1 MNESVHNPDQY
12 MFGFRQIITNGK
24 KKIGILLGAG
34 APVSINVGKDAWEP
48 LIPNVVGL
56 TKAIKSDLS
65 PEDLKVFEEIESSI
79 EDKNF
84 EKVLSKIRAL
94 ADVIGSSKVY
104 GYDSNDFTSLT
115 DNICNSIRKVVDRE
129 LPCSPTPYC
138 ELVSWINGI
147 NRKHGIEVFTTNYD
161 LLLEQALERVK
172 TPYFDGFSGSRNAFF
187 DPSSISRNDLPPRWV
202 RVWKLHGSIGWEIGP
217 SNEVIRLPHSQNT
230 SMVYPSHIK
239 YDQTQ
244 AAPFSS
250 LFERFKSFLLEPDT
264 LLICSGFSFA
274 DAHISSKIIESLIAN
289 PSTALFAFQYNKLS
303 DEPYAREIALKCP
316 NASIFCRDGAIING
330 VEAKWR
336 TGILPA
342 KNWESIREE
351 YYIDEKFLLGDFKT
365 LTRFLAT
372 AGGEFGV
379 KFEDIPLENLSQ
391 VLELFP
397 PQRIEEDSQNA

>member
-56 TKAIKSDLS
+56 TRAIKSDLS
-65 PEDLKVFEEIESSI
+65 PEDLTVFNEIESSI
-79 EDKNF
+79 DDKNF

-94 ADVIGSSKVY
+94 ADVIGTSRVH
-104 GYDSNDFTSLT
+104 GYDSKDYIKLT
-115 DNICNSIRKVVDRE
+115 NNICNSIKKVVDRE
-129 LPCSPTPYC
+129 LPVSPTPYC

-147 NRKHGIEVFTTNYD
+147 NRKHGVEVFTTNYD

-187 DPSSISRNDLPPRWV
+187 DPSSISRNDLPPRWA

-217 SNEVIRLPHSQNT
+217 SNEVIRIPHSQNT

-250 LFERFKSFLLEPDT
+250 LFERFKNFLLEPDT
-264 LLICSGFSFA
+264 LLISSGFSFA
-274 DAHISSKIIESLIAN
+274 DAHITSKIIESLIAN
-289 PSTALFAFQYNKLS
+289 PSAALFAFQYNKIS
-303 DEPYAREIALKCP
+303 EESFAREIAMKCP
-316 NASIFCRDGAIING
+316 NVSVFCRDGAIING

-342 KNWESIREE
+342 KNWQTIREE
-351 YYIDEKFLLGDFKT
+351 YFKGEEFLLGDFKT

-372 AGGEFGV
+372 AGGEFGI
-379 KFEDIPLENLSQ
+379 KFEDIPLESIHQ
-391 VLELFP
+391 TPDLFP
-397 PQRIEEDSQNA
+397 PQKIENNKQDA

>member
-34 APVSINVGKDAWEP
+34 APVSINVGKDTWEP

-56 TKAIKSDLS
+56 TRAIKLDLS
-65 PEDLKVFEEIESSI
+65 TEDLRVFNEIENSI
-79 EDKNF
+79 DDKNF

-94 ADVIGSSKVY
+94 ADVIGTATVH
-104 GYDSNDFTSLT
+104 GYDSKNFTQLT
-115 DNICNSIRKVVDRE
+115 ENICNSIKKVVDRE
-129 LPCSPTPYC
+129 LPASPTPYC

-147 NRKHGIEVFTTNYD
+147 NRKHGVEIFTTNYD
-161 LLLEQALERVK
+161 LLVEQALERVK

-187 DPSSISRNDLPPRWV
+187 DPSSISRNDLPSRWV
-202 RVWKLHGSIGWEIGP
+202 RLWKLHGSIGWEIGP
-217 SNEVIRLPHSQNT
+217 SKEVIRIPHSQNT

-250 LFERFKSFLLEPDT
+250 LFERFKNFLLEPDT
-264 LLICSGFSFA
+264 LLISSGFSFA
-274 DAHISSKIIESLIAN
+274 DAHITSKIIESLIAN
-289 PSTALFAFQYNKLS
+289 PSTAMFAFQYNKLS
-303 DEPYAREIALKCP
+303 EESFAREIAMKCP
-316 NASIFCRDGAIING
+316 NVSVFCRDGAIING

-342 KNWESIREE
+342 KNWEAIREE
-351 YYIDEKFLLGDFKT
+351 YFKNEDFLLGDFKI

-372 AGGEFGV
+372 AGGEFGI
-379 KFEDIPLENLSQ
+379 KFEEIPLTPPFQLS
-391 VLELFP
+391 EP
-397 PQRIEEDSQNA
+397 PHIQTSGDDKHHV